1 MKVEFFLHG
10 SLNSYIYISQTN
22 DQEHQEHQPAF
33 AQALSDFFKESY
45 LRTLR
50 PSVVQALMTGT
61 TAKYEADQKLMKDV
75 ADNSEIESY
84 ILNSHIPQ
92 G

>member
-1 MKVEFFLHG
+1 
-10 SLNSYIYISQTN
+10 
-22 DQEHQEHQPAF
+22 
-33 AQALSDFFKESY
+33 
-45 LRTLR
+45 
-50 PSVVQALMTGT
+50 MTGT